1 MVNKALTDP
10 IFQKIGATADSL
22 GVEAYV
28 VGGFVRDYYLRRPS
42 TDIDIVVIGSGI
54 ELAQKLG
61 REIGSHVSTFKNFG
75 TAMLRAGDWEVEFVG
90 ARRESYRADSRK
102 PIVED
107 GTMADDQQRRD
118 FTINAMAFGLNSANF
133 GELIDPFEGMEDME
147 AQTIRTPTDPDRTFS
162 DDPLRMIRA
171 IRFSAQLDFRI
182 APDTFEAIRRNR
194 ERIAIV
200 SRERITTEFEKIM
213 RSANPSRG
221 LSLLDQAGLLELTFP
236 QLARLKGVDTVR
248 GRAHKDN
255 FLHTLKVLDNI
266 VPHTDN
272 LWLRWAALLHD
283 IGKPQTKSWDDRSG
297 WSFHSHEVVGSKMVT
312 TIFREQRLPL
322 GEPMKYV
329 QKLVFLHLRPI
340 ILSEEEVT
348 DSAVRRMMF
357 DAGEDID
364 DLMTLCRADITSAND
379 SKVRRYLAN
388 FELVEQKMK
397 EIEQKDSIRNFQPP
411 ITGEI
416 IMTTYGIQPCRAIGD
431 IKQVIKDAILDGEIS
446 NNYREAYELMA
457 RQAAGYG
464 FAKVDDSFDPDK
476 VEESVTLHTL
486 PTTRP
491 LGDPSEH

>member
-1 MVNKALTDP
+1 MSKALADP
-10 IFQKIGATADSL
+10 IFRKIGAAADSL

-28 VGGFVRDYYLRRPS
+28 VGGFVRDYYLCRPS

-61 REIGSHVSTFKNFG
+61 RDLSTHVVTFKNFG
-75 TAMLRAGDWEVEFVG
+75 TAMLHAGEWEVEFVG

-118 FTINAMAFGLNSANF
+118 FTINAMAFGLNAHNF
-133 GELIDPFEGMEDME
+133 GELVDPFEGIEDLE
-147 AQTIRTPTDPDRTFS
+147 AQTIRTPLDPDRTFS

-171 IRFSAQLDFRI
+171 IRFAAQLDFKI
-182 APDTFEAIRRNR
+182 APDTFESIKRNR
-194 ERIAIV
+194 ERISIV
-200 SRERITTEFEKIM
+200 SRERITTEIEKVM
-213 RSANPSRG
+213 LSCNPSRG
-221 LSLLDQAGLLELTFP
+221 WMLFDECGLLELIFP
-236 QLARLKGVDTVR
+236 QLSRLKGVDTVR
-248 GRAHKDN
+248 GRSHKDN

-266 VPHTDN
+266 VPQTDK

-283 IGKPQTKSWDDRSG
+283 IGKPQTKAWDERTG
-297 WSFHSHEVVGSKMVT
+297 WSFHSHEVVGSKMVA
-312 TIFREQRLPL
+312 TIFREQKLPM

-340 ILSEEEVT
+340 ILSEDEVT

-357 DAGEDID
+357 DAGDDID

-379 SKVRRYLAN
+379 SKVRRYLDN
-388 FELVEQKMK
+388 FELVGQKMK

-416 IMTTYGIQPCRAIGD
+416 IMATYGIAPCRAVGE
-431 IKQVIKDAILDGEIS
+431 IKQVIKDAILDGQIT
-446 NNYREAYELMA
+446 NDYRQAYELMHRCA
-457 RQAAGYG
+457 TEAGFTVVNEQ
-464 FAKVDDSFDPDK
+464 FAPEN
-476 VEESVTLHTL
+476 VELLT
-486 PTTRP
+486 PTQ
-491 LGDPSEH
+491 EQ